1 MTGPQT
7 AAHDAPTAQRGGLG
21 VGASAR
27 AAPTAARWVWR
38 HPRALGAA
46 GRCIGRTDLRVDPRK
61 AKRLAGRIRAAARR
75 HGLPREIWTS
85 PLRRAAAVG
94 RVLRAWGWTHRVDA
108 RLLELD
114 FGAWDGRPWQAIAAA
129 DVARW
134 EADFVRH
141 APGGGESQAVL
152 WGRIEDFLAHRR
164 AGVAGAPP
172 LLIVSHAG
180 WIATLLAGGACADAA
195 RWPAA
200 TPVMGLRRCALDA
213 GGAWR
218 GL

>member
-1 MTGPQT
+1 MTVSAT
-7 AAHDAPTAQRGGLG
+7 AALDAPPTERGRLG
-21 VGASAR
+21 AGAPERVAP
-27 AAPTAARWVWR
+27 AADLWVWR
-38 HPRALGAA
+38 HPRARGAA
-46 GRCIGRTDLRVDPRK
+46 GRCIGRTNLRVDPRK
-61 AKRLAGRIRAAARR
+61 ARRLAGRIRAAARR

-108 RLLELD
+108 RLTELD
-114 FGAWDGRPWQAIAAA
+114 FGAWDGRPWHAIAAA

-134 EADFVRH
+134 EADFVHH
-141 APGGGESQAVL
+141 APGGGESQAAL
-152 WGRIEDFLAHRR
+152 WGRIEDFLADRR
-164 AGVAGAPP
+164 AGAAP
-172 LLIVSHAG
+172 LLIVTHAG